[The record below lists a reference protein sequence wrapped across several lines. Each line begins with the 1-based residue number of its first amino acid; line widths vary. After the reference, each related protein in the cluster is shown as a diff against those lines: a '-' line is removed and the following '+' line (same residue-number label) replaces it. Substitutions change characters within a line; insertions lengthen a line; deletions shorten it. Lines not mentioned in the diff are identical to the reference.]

1 MKYLYLEF
9 SKVHWLLQ
17 ISFVYLSLAGES
29 SNTGYHGISSCKLA
43 RNYV

>member
-9 SKVHWLLQ
+9 SEVNWLLQ
-17 ISFVYLSLAGES
+17 FPMSISRSRRES
-29 SNTGYHGISSCKLA
+29 NNTGYHGTSSYKLA